1 MIWSALVGG
10 KIFTE
15 QSERAQRI
23 NKVFTD
29 AGNKMGLTTSGAV
42 YTWIMLLPCK
52 PLILTGSKSI
62 EVITDAVAA
71 SNVQMDLID
80 WFELLQV
87 IRGYEVA

>member
-1 MIWSALVGG
+1 MIWSALGGG
-10 KIFTE
+10 KIFTK
-15 QSERAQRI
+15 QSDKAQRI
-23 NKVFTD
+23 NKVFTE

-42 YTWIMLLPCK
+42 YTWIMLLPFK

>member
-1 MIWSALVGG
+1 
-10 KIFTE
+10 
-15 QSERAQRI
+15 
-23 NKVFTD
+23 
-29 AGNKMGLTTSGAV
+29 
-42 YTWIMLLPCK
+42 MLLPCK